1 MWCTAYHG
9 VPSWIKSKGSNMA
22 YWPIKEIMQVG
33 STASCMCAVCSLAQN
48 LMRRREINQLETS
61 AKMSSSTELTGI
73 HNSTDKLGFEKRSS
87 MFYCMHSTHGLL
99 SAQCD
104 PWKDVK
110 TKCMVY
116 CTMLHTVP
124 HQIWSTVSCAEH
136 SNQAE
141 TCINRDPDDLALCD
155 YKCPAHPIN
164 INEVWSIASYCR
176 QCTHQWSLTMES
188 HQVWMEVEV
197 NFLPACGK
205 TNFFY

>member
-1 MWCTAYHG
+1 
-9 VPSWIKSKGSNMA
+9 
-22 YWPIKEIMQVG
+22 MQVG
-33 STASCMCAVCSLAQN
+33 STSSCMCAVCSLAQN

-136 SNQAE
+136 WVQPG
-141 TCINRDPDDLALCD
+141 RDMH
-155 YKCPAHPIN
+155 KQR
-164 INEVWSIASYCR
+164 S
-176 QCTHQWSLTMES
+176 
-188 HQVWMEVEV
+188 
-197 NFLPACGK
+197 
-205 TNFFY
+205 